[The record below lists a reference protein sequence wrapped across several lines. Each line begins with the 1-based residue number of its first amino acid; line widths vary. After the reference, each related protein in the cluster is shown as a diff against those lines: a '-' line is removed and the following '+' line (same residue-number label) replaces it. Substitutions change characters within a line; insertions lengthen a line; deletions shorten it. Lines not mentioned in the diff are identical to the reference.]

1 MREPPAHQRQYPD
14 EKGAFTVILQP
25 LAAKCPEISP
35 QRPKTVRLEKIK
47 DSAKTYPSPKKDS

>member
-14 EKGAFTVILQP
+14 EKGAFTVILQS

-35 QRPKTVRLEKIK
+35 QRPNRSFGE
-47 DSAKTYPSPKKDS
+47 D